1 MSSPVIVALDFETKE
16 EALALVASLGGSSD
30 SYRVG
35 LQLLTEVR
43 PDIVRELVNMGK
55 QVFLDLKPHE
65 IQNAG
70 VNSNHESH

>member
-35 LQLLTEVR
+35 LQLLTEVG
-43 PDIVRELVNMGK
+43 PDIVRELVN
-55 QVFLDLKPHE
+55 L
-65 IQNAG
+65 
-70 VNSNHESH
+70 